1 MSDGISHEQKVSYV
15 KYRAVHV
22 KAIIVHEYIAVN
34 TLFDPI
40 NHLVV
45 QARVARSTVFQTLCV
60 IFVPPYAIQ

>member
-40 NHLVV
+40 NHL
-45 QARVARSTVFQTLCV
+45 
-60 IFVPPYAIQ
+60 